1 MATYDE
7 LGIVSAALDKC
18 PALQKPRPYGAAPTY
33 HRAGA
38 GAGAGA
44 VAGVGVARNDGPAR
58 TSTPTMAMMMMMA
71 MMMITFIMTMIGM
84 RKGRQADGQTES
96 LVLCTAGC

>member
-1 MATYDE
+1 MLATYDE

-38 GAGAGA
+38 
-44 VAGVGVARNDGPAR
+44 VAGVAHNDGPAR
-58 TSTPTMAMMMMMA
+58 TSTPTMAMMMMIM
-71 MMMITFIMTMIGM
+71 FIMTMIGM
-84 RKGRQADGQTES
+84 RKGRQADRQT
-96 LVLCTAGC
+96 GW

>member
-38 GAGAGA
+38 GAGA
-44 VAGVGVARNDGPAR
+44 VAGVAHNDGPAR
-58 TSTPTMAMMMMMA
+58 TSTPTMAMMMMIM
-71 MMMITFIMTMIGM
+71 FIMTMIGM

-96 LVLCTAGC
+96 LILCSAGC

>member
-1 MATYDE
+1 MSATYDE

-38 GAGAGA
+38 GAVAG
-44 VAGVGVARNDGPAR
+44 AGVGVVRNDGPAR
-58 TSTPTMAMMMMMA
+58 TSTPTMAMMMMMMA
-71 MMMITFIMTMIGM
+71 ILMITFIMTMIGM

>member
-1 MATYDE
+1 MLATYDE

-38 GAGAGA
+38 GAVA
-44 VAGVGVARNDGPAR
+44 VAGAGVARNDGPAR
-58 TSTPTMAMMMMMA
+58 TSTPTMAMMMMMI
-71 MMMITFIMTMIGM
+71 MFIMTMIGM
-84 RKGRQADGQTES
+84 RKGRQGDGQTES
-96 LVLCTAGC
+96 LILCSAGC

>member
-38 GAGAGA
+38 GAG
-44 VAGVGVARNDGPAR
+44 VARNDGPAR
-58 TSTPTMAMMMMMA
+58 TSMPTMAMMMMIM
-71 MMMITFIMTMIGM
+71 FIMTMIGM
-84 RKGRQADGQTES
+84 RKGRQADGLVES
-96 LVLCTAGC
+96 LILCSAGC

>member
-1 MATYDE
+1 MLATYDE

-38 GAGAGA
+38 GAGAG
-44 VAGVGVARNDGPAR
+44 VGVARNDGPAR
-58 TSTPTMAMMMMMA
+58 TSTPTMAMMMMIM
-71 MMMITFIMTMIGM
+71 FIMTMIGM
-84 RKGRQADGQTES
+84 RKGRQADGLVES
-96 LVLCTAGC
+96 LILCSAGC